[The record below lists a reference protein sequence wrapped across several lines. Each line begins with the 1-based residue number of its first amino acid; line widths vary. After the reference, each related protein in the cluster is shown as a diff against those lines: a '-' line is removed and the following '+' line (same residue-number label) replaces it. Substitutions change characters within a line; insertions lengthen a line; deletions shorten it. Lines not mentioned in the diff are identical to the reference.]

1 VTDQAQPIAKPLSPA
16 IVTQAAVKR
25 LPRWALLL
33 LCVAYVLPGFVGREP
48 WKSVD
53 MASFGLM
60 RELALGNTPW
70 FQPSLLGMGSEMTAL
85 LPYWLGAWAIK
96 LAPAWIPM
104 DFAARIPFGLL
115 LGLTMAATW
124 YGVYYLARRPFAQPV
139 PFAFGGEAK
148 PTGYARSVADGAL
161 LALIAML
168 GLAQMAHETTYSLV
182 QLACSALLLYGFA
195 ACAYRPLLPLAALAL
210 SIFGLAL
217 SGSASLG
224 LALCIAAVALLLVH
238 TPDAIQQDPK
248 ARSRTH
254 LRWVAGGAVALAS
267 AAYAL
272 AVAMQL
278 VATGYATEL
287 TKAFEFATRNAQD
300 WRLLVWFAWPAWP
313 LAIVALLRWRK
324 HWRSLHIA
332 LPVVLAGVATFA
344 SLLVPAQDR
353 ALLLALPA
361 LAALAAFALP
371 TMHRN
376 VSAIIDWFTLL
387 FFTGCALVIW
397 VVWVSMQTGF
407 PPQPALNVQRLA
419 PGFAPQFSWLIVGL
433 ALLASGTWLWLVR
446 WRVSRHRHEMWKSLV
461 LPAGGAALCWFLLMT
476 LWLPLLDFARS
487 YAPLVRTV
495 ALRIGPQPCV
505 HAYGLTRGQAA
516 AFAYHGQMKLK
527 ATDASERCPW
537 LVVDADAVLSLPSA
551 IKVSDWTLHGTIRRP
566 SDDNEDVLI
575 FQRNTP

>member
-1 VTDQAQPIAKPLSPA
+1 MTDQPQQLAKPLSPA

-25 LPRWALLL
+25 LPRLALVL
-33 LCVAYVLPGFVGREP
+33 LCVAYVLPGLVGREP
-48 WKSVD
+48 WKSYD

-70 FQPSLLGMGSEMTAL
+70 WHPTLLDMGSDTSAL
-85 LPYWLGAWAIK
+85 LPYWIGALAIW
-96 LAPAWIPM
+96 LAPAWLPI
-104 DFAARIPFGLL
+104 DFAARIPFGMLI
-115 LGLTMAATW
+115 GLTMAATW

-168 GLAQMAHETTYSLV
+168 GLAQMAHETTHSVV

-195 ACAYRPLLPLAALAL
+195 ASAYRPYSPYVALFVA
-210 SIFGLAL
+210 IFGLAL
-217 SGSASLG
+217 SSSASLG
-224 LALCIAAVALLLVH
+224 LAISIAAGALLLLH
-238 TPDAIQQDPK
+238 TPDAVQEDPK
-248 ARSRTH
+248 ARSRSH
-254 LRWVAGGAVALAS
+254 LRLVACAAVLLAS
-267 AAYAL
+267 VAYAL
-272 AVAMQL
+272 AVATKL
-278 VATGYATEL
+278 VATDYAIQL
-287 TKAFEFATRNAQD
+287 TKASALALRNVQD
-300 WRLLVWFAWPAWP
+300 WRLLVWYAWPAWP
-313 LAIVALLRWRK
+313 LAIVALLRWRA

-332 LPVVLAGVATFA
+332 LPVVLAGVATIA

-387 FFTGCALVIW
+387 FFTGCAVVIW
-397 VVWVSMQTGF
+397 VVWLSMQTGF
-407 PPQPALNVQRLA
+407 PAQPALNVQRLA
-419 PGFAPQFSWLIVGL
+419 PGFVPQFSWLIFGL

-446 WRVSRHRHEMWKSLV
+446 WRVSRQRHEMWKSLV

-476 LWLPLLDFARS
+476 LWMPLLDFARS

-495 ALRIGPQPCV
+495 AQRLGPQPCV

-516 AFAYHGQMKLK
+516 AFAFHGNMKLK
-527 ATDASERCPW
+527 TTQAPERCPW
-537 LVVDADAVLSLPSA
+537 LIVDADAVQTLSDTV
-551 IKVSDWTLHGTIRRP
+551 KTTDWTLRGTIRRP
-566 SDDNEDVLI
+566 SDDNENVLI
-575 FQRNTP
+575 FQRNAP

>member
-1 VTDQAQPIAKPLSPA
+1 VTDQAQPLAKPLSPA

-70 FQPSLLGMGSEMTAL
+70 WQPTLLGMGSEISAL
-85 LPYWLGAWAIK
+85 LPLWIGALAIK
-96 LAPAWIPM
+96 LAPAWIHM
-104 DFAARIPFGLL
+104 DFAVRIPFGML

-139 PFAFGGEAK
+139 AFAFGGEAK

-168 GLAQMAHETTYSLV
+168 GLAQMAHETTHSLV

-195 ACAYRPLLPLAALAL
+195 ACAYRLYIPLVALAL
-210 SIFGLAL
+210 SILGLAL

-224 LALCIAAVALLLVH
+224 FVLSVAAAALLLVH
-238 TPDAIQQDPK
+238 TPDAIKQDPK
-248 ARSRTH
+248 ARSRAH
-254 LRWVAGGAVALAS
+254 LRLVACGAVVTAC

-272 AVAMQL
+272 AVGMQL
-278 VATGYATEL
+278 VATGYAAEFS
-287 TKAFEFATRNAQD
+287 KAAGFAARNAQD

-324 HWRSLHIA
+324 HWRSLHMA
-332 LPVVLAGVATFA
+332 LPVLLAGVATLA

-397 VVWVSMQTGF
+397 VVWVSMLTGF
-407 PPQPALNVQRLA
+407 PAQPALNVQRLA
-419 PGFAPQFSWLIVGL
+419 PGFAPQFSWLIFGL
-433 ALLASGTWLWLVR
+433 ALLASCTWLWLVR
-446 WRVSRHRHEMWKSLV
+446 WRVARHRHEMWKSLV

-487 YAPLVRTV
+487 YAPLARSVSQ
-495 ALRIGPQPCV
+495 RIGVQPCV
-505 HAYGLTRGQAA
+505 HAHGLTRGQAA
-516 AFAYHGQMKLK
+516 AFAYHGQMNLK
-527 ATDASERCPW
+527 TTDAAQRCPW
-537 LVVDADAVLSLPSA
+537 LVVDADAVPGMASA
-551 IKVSDWTLHGTIRRP
+551 IKVSDWTLRGTIRRP